1 LAADEAAFDPLEYH
15 NGTVWPHDNSLIA
28 LGLARAGRA
37 EEARRVVRALLD
49 TAAFYDGRLPELF
62 AGYGRSGAE
71 PPVEVPTSARP
82 QAWAA
87 GTPLLLLRALL
98 ELEPD
103 VDGPGLRAHARDL
116 PTWAEGLVLDG
127 VHAHRRRWRVRI
139 LDGAAIV
146 DLIS

>member
-1 LAADEAAFDPLEYH
+1 M
-15 NGTVWPHDNSLIA
+15 
-28 LGLARAGRA
+28 
-37 EEARRVVRALLD
+37 RALLN

-62 AGYGRSGAE
+62 AGYGRSGSE
-71 PPVEVPTSARP
+71 PPVVVPTSARP

-103 VDGPGLRAHARDL
+103 MTDAAFLRMRATAR
-116 PTWAEGLVLDG
+116 LVG
-127 VHAHRRRWRVRI
+127 GARSRGRPCVRPA
-139 LDGAAIV
+139 LARPLRGGAAVV